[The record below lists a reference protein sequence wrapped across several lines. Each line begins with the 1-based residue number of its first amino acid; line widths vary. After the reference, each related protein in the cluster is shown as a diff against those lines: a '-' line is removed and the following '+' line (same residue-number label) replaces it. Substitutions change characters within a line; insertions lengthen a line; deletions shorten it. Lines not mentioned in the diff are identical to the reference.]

1 MDFESEC
8 SALESVEDNEVNQE
22 AIPFDDV
29 NRIRINGTCANDAD
43 QSCAAE
49 SAFDD
54 MVSISPAAKGKDL
67 SGEAV
72 NSPPSITQS
81 PLDIPS
87 PATKGYG
94 LKKWKRIPRDFVKDM
109 NSSDDTSKIL
119 KRALSTSGNPI
130 KPQLS
135 PTENKQSNE
144 GSVGSVTP
152 LRNIGNVDGLVFHGS
167 SSNSRFAMGSA
178 FNPGTDSENS
188 EDRSSK
194 SSTAASA
201 PKARYDLNAVLGHVR
216 EKNRIKSISGKSMGG
231 SGQKGQQGKGR
242 VEGSK
247 KARGERIK
255 AEKENSQSSIESDSR
270 SSYFVFRQGTPT
282 AASNGNQNE
291 RSVTDDGD
299 NSDGAYAGDQQFSE
313 EAETAYR
320 KEDEVEAEDVTQDNL
335 AADLSWEV
343 KDEKDRNHWSPSP
356 LNKDPM
362 DESLLNLQSVQLALE
377 KEIKKLREIGK
388 DEIASSSIIN
398 DAEPS
403 SFAYDNLET
412 QKSSSSFQMGT
423 GKTAS
428 SSFEATVLGLTGKIK
443 FLETKLEETM
453 ATLKSKE
460 SRVAELE
467 SSISTSKS
475 PKEEE
480 VRDEKVME
488 IEKEFERF
496 FRQRLEAEIEYLAIV
511 RAIENLECGIVVD
524 GKNILADE
532 QVEMMN
538 RLREAESKATALK
551 KRAEGLEKYCGDV
564 LDNEEVLTTR
574 GEVFKVSFCAFLQ
587 LIFLILVLWVF
598 FLQMPSPAGLVVPT

>member
-29 NRIRINGTCANDAD
+29 SRIRTNGTCANDAD

-54 MVSISPAAKGKDL
+54 IVSISPAAKGKDL

-72 NSPPSITQS
+72 NSPPSVTQS

-87 PATKGYG
+87 PVTKGHG
-94 LKKWKRIPRDFVKDM
+94 LKKWKRLPRDIVKDK
-109 NSSDDTSKIL
+109 NSNDDANKIL

-135 PTENKQSNE
+135 PTENKQNNE
-144 GSVGSVTP
+144 GSVGSVNP
-152 LRNIGNVDGLVFHGS
+152 LRNIGNFDGLVFHGS

-178 FNPGTDSENS
+178 FGTDSENS

-201 PKARYDLNAVLGHVR
+201 PKVRYDLNTVLGHVR
-216 EKNRIKSISGKSMGG
+216 EKNRVKSISGKSTGG

-270 SSYFVFRQGTPT
+270 SSCFVFRQGTVA

-291 RSVTDDGD
+291 RSVMDDGD

-313 EAETAYR
+313 EAEIAYR

-343 KDEKDRNHWSPSP
+343 KDDTDRNHWSPS
-356 LNKDPM
+356 NKDPM
-362 DESLLNLQSVQLALE
+362 DESILSLQSAQHALE

-403 SFAYDNLET
+403 SFAHDNLEA
-412 QKSSSSFQMGT
+412 QRLSSSFQMGT

-428 SSFEATVLGLTGKIK
+428 SSFEAAVLGLTGKVK

-467 SSISTSKS
+467 SSISMSKS

-488 IEKEFERF
+488 IEKDFERF

-511 RAIENLECGIVVD
+511 RAIESLQCGIVVD
-524 GKNILADE
+524 GKKILADE
-532 QVEMMN
+532 QVEIMN

-564 LDNEEVLTTR
+564 LDTEEVLTTR
-574 GEVFKVSFCAFLQ
+574 GEVFKVSSCAFLQ
-587 LIFLILVLWVF
+587 LILLILVLWLFV
-598 FLQMPSPAGLVVPT
+598 LQMPSPAGLVVPT

>member
-49 SAFDD
+49 SGFNDS
-54 MVSISPAAKGKDL
+54 VSISPAAKGKDL

-72 NSPPSITQS
+72 NSPPSITKS
-81 PLDIPS
+81 PLDTSS
-87 PATKGYG
+87 PVTKGYG

-135 PTENKQSNE
+135 PTENKQNNE

-167 SSNSRFAMGSA
+167 SSNSRFALGSA

-194 SSTAASA
+194 SSTAASV
-201 PKARYDLNAVLGHVR
+201 PKARYDLNTVLGHVR
-216 EKNRIKSISGKSMGG
+216 EKNRIKSISGKSTGG

-255 AEKENSQSSIESDSR
+255 VEKENSQSSIESDSR
-270 SSYFVFRQGTPT
+270 SSCFVFRQGTLA

-343 KDEKDRNHWSPSP
+343 KDEKDRNHWSP

-362 DESLLNLQSVQLALE
+362 DESILSLQSAQHALE

-403 SFAYDNLET
+403 SFAHDNLET
-412 QKSSSSFQMGT
+412 QKSSSSFKMGP
-423 GKTAS
+423 GKAATS
-428 SSFEATVLGLTGKIK
+428 SSEATVLCLTGKVK
-443 FLETKLEETM
+443 LLETKLEETM
-453 ATLKSKE
+453 SILKSKE

-475 PKEEE
+475 PKQEE
-480 VRDEKVME
+480 VME

-511 RAIENLECGIVVD
+511 RAIENLQCGIVVD
-524 GKNILADE
+524 GKKILADE
-532 QVEMMN
+532 QVEVMN

-564 LDNEEVLTTR
+564 LETEEVLTTR
-574 GEVFKVSFCAFLQ
+574 GEVFKVSSCAFLQ
-587 LIFLILVLWVF
+587 LILLILVLWLFV
-598 FLQMPSPAGLVVPT
+598 LQMPSPAELVVPT